1 MAINITNE
9 EADKLIRKFAALTGR
24 NLRDAII
31 LAVNEAI
38 DSRVNAETPLEIAE
52 RLRKKHGM
60 RLTDQAKNP
69 LPQAVFND
77 MWDDN

>member
-1 MAINITNE
+1 MAINITND

-24 NLRDAII
+24 NLTDAII

-38 DSRVNAETPLEIAE
+38 DSRVNAETPLETAE

-60 RLTDQAKNP
+60 RLTDQARKP
-69 LPQAVFND
+69 LPQSVFND

>member
-1 MAINITNE
+1 MALNITND

-24 NLRDAII
+24 NLTDAII

-38 DSRVNAETPLEIAE
+38 DSRVNAETPLETAE